1 MVSDAWSIDNRAILE
16 KMFGRELSGRDQKVT
31 LKVGDIAKMM
41 DAARKEEVR
50 KKTEPKSEWQDMI
63 DALKSVTRK

>member
-1 MVSDAWSIDNRAILE
+1 MVSDAWSIGNRSILE

-41 DAARKEEVR
+41 DAARREEVR
-50 KKTEPKSEWQDMI
+50 GKPEPKSEWQDMI
-63 DALKSVTRK
+63 DALKSAARK